1 MRAILILALG
11 LTLAACGG
19 SDVPNSAYVP
29 AQEQQLRDPELAG
42 LPAPI
47 EVLDTLPTEITPE
60 VEEEVAATTAPLPA
74 PNNPGLSDEQDFGA
88 VSDRQSIESDAERLE
103 RNRALYT

>member
-1 MRAILILALG
+1 MYKLGAGDMRTLFILSMG

-29 AQEQQLRDPELAG
+29 AQEQQLRDAELAG

-47 EVLDTLPTEITPE
+47 EVLDSL
-60 VEEEVAATTAPLPA
+60 TT
-74 PNNPGLSDEQDFGA
+74 
-88 VSDRQSIESDAERLE
+88 
-103 RNRALYT
+103 